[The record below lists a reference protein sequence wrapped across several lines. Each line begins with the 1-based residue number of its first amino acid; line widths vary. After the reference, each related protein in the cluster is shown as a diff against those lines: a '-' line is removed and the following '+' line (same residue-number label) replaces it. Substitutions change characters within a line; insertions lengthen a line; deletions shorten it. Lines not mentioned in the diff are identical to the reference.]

1 MTTTD
6 PAELFDLAPE
16 LRMASY
22 AYREEFGQP
31 AAMIGRVPGQVT
43 LLASGPLQLTVA
55 APWGVIAAAGPRD
68 DDIIELTRM
77 QRPGERE
84 RVTVRDAT
92 AGSCPQWAEAGLRSA
107 RVGARLLI
115 SCELPEGAGV
125 NTSAAI
131 QTAIRLCL
139 GDRGAAIGRQE
150 HPATPCAMLGGEP
163 LPFDLA
169 AAGLRLVIIDTRIR
183 DTARP
188 SPAED
193 SPAAA
198 AAGALRAGDITAIG
212 PLLTAAHNALD
223 CDGTQQGVVSTA
235 LRSGALGARTITDGP
250 GRPVCGLVPA
260 DRLAGLRAA
269 TCAWFEGQALRPPRF
284 LAFTPASAQRQAWH
298 GSLVRDPAVPKS
310 NGTEIPHTHT
320 DGAHQ

>member
-92 AGSCPQWAEAGLRSA
+92 AGSCPPGGSCPPRERAAVRLSRRPPSA
-107 RVGARLLI
+107 VAR
-115 SCELPEGAGV
+115 
-125 NTSAAI
+125 
-131 QTAIRLCL
+131 
-139 GDRGAAIGRQE
+139 
-150 HPATPCAMLGGEP
+150 
-163 LPFDLA
+163 
-169 AAGLRLVIIDTRIR
+169 AAGTILN
-183 DTARP
+183 AR
-188 SPAED
+188 SNTKA
-193 SPAAA
+193 
-198 AAGALRAGDITAIG
+198 
-212 PLLTAAHNALD
+212 
-223 CDGTQQGVVSTA
+223 
-235 LRSGALGARTITDGP
+235 RS
-250 GRPVCGLVPA
+250 
-260 DRLAGLRAA
+260 
-269 TCAWFEGQALRPPRF
+269 Q
-284 LAFTPASAQRQAWH
+284 S
-298 GSLVRDPAVPKS
+298 
-310 NGTEIPHTHT
+310 
-320 DGAHQ
+320 